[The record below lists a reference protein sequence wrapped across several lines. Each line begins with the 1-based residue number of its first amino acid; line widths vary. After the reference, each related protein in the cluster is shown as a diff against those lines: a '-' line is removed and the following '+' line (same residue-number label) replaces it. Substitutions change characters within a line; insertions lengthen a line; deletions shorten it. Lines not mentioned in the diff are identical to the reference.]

1 MKRLSIPVILVLS
14 LLAVT
19 SARERKSKLS
29 SLEEYIARTRLS
41 PVDATSSSVTG
52 SLWKPSAAFAD
63 LASDHKARSLGDLVI
78 LRISEQLLAESS
90 SSVASQ
96 RKLEA
101 DSGISSLAGKMDTSG
116 IDSLFSPHSNQSL
129 SGQGQTASK
138 SLLQTA
144 ITGRIVAILAGDILV
159 IEAERS
165 VAINNERQRV
175 ILRGLARTADI
186 AQDNSIGSNRLGN
199 LEIEV
204 TGKGVISDSTRAPNV
219 VVRWLL
225 RIFGF

>member
-1 MKRLSIPVILVLS
+1 MKRLSLT
-14 LLAVT
+14 LLIFLLLNPA

-29 SLEEYIARTRLS
+29 SLEQYIARTRLS
-41 PVDATSSSVTG
+41 SVDASSTSPTG
-52 SLWKPSAAFAD
+52 SLWKPSASFAD
-63 LASDHKARSLGDLVI
+63 LASDHKARALGDLVI
-78 LRISEQLLAESS
+78 LRISEQLLAETS

-101 DSGISSLAGKMDTSG
+101 DSGIGALPGKINTSG
-116 IDSLFSPHSNQSL
+116 VESLFSPHSSQSL

-144 ITGRIVAILAGDILV
+144 ITGRVVAILPGDILV

-165 VAINNERQRV
+165 VAMNNERQRV
-175 ILRGLARTADI
+175 VLRGLARTADI
-186 AQDNSIGSNRLGN
+186 AEDNSIGSNRLGN

-204 TGKGVISDSTRAPNV
+204 AGKGVVSDSTRPPNI